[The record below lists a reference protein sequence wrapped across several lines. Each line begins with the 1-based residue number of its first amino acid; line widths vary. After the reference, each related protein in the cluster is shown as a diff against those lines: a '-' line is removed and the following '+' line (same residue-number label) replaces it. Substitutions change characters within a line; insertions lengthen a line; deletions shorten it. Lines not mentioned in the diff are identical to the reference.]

1 MVKIGLLGCGTIG
14 SGVVELL
21 ERDSCRKNDLSIEKI
36 LVRNKDKHYNKPY
49 GCKLTDSFNDII
61 SSDVDIVV
69 EVMGGIDPAYFYV
82 KQSLL
87 KGRHVVTAN
96 KDLIAKFG
104 SELQNIA
111 RQNGVR
117 LLFEASVGGG
127 IPIIKPLKECLA
139 ANNITEI
146 RGIVNGT
153 TNYILSRMDSSG
165 LDFETALK
173 EAQQCGYAE
182 ANPEADILG
191 LDAARKLAILSS
203 IAFRISVNYEDI
215 PVQGINNISADD
227 ISLARYLGCSVKLLA
242 LSRKTDHGIMARVA
256 PVLLKNTD
264 SLARVSDVYN
274 AIVVKGDAVGD
285 VLFFGRGAG
294 KLPTASAVVG
304 DIFDIVRHNMSSQG
318 MEDCKLEDPAPVK
331 LDTAGCKS
339 DFLIRVKVNDRIEAM
354 NIIAG
359 LFSRFELIFPERAKL
374 GRLID
379 QDQVIFVAHDIYET
393 DIDKRI
399 DLLGTAD
406 CIDNVLSIL
415 RVEGEA

>member
-1 MVKIGLLGCGTIG
+1 
-14 SGVVELL
+14 
-21 ERDSCRKNDLSIEKI
+21 
-36 LVRNKDKHYNKPY
+36 
-49 GCKLTDSFNDII
+49 
-61 SSDVDIVV
+61 VV

-165 LDFETALK
+165 LGFETALK

-203 IAFRISVNYEDI
+203 
-215 PVQGINNISADD
+215 
-227 ISLARYLGCSVKLLA
+227 
-242 LSRKTDHGIMARVA
+242 
-256 PVLLKNTD
+256 
-264 SLARVSDVYN
+264 
-274 AIVVKGDAVGD
+274 
-285 VLFFGRGAG
+285 
-294 KLPTASAVVG
+294 
-304 DIFDIVRHNMSSQG
+304 
-318 MEDCKLEDPAPVK
+318 
-331 LDTAGCKS
+331 
-339 DFLIRVKVNDRIEAM
+339 
-354 NIIAG
+354 
-359 LFSRFELIFPERAKL
+359 
-374 GRLID
+374 
-379 QDQVIFVAHDIYET
+379 
-393 DIDKRI
+393 
-399 DLLGTAD
+399 
-406 CIDNVLSIL
+406 
-415 RVEGEA
+415 